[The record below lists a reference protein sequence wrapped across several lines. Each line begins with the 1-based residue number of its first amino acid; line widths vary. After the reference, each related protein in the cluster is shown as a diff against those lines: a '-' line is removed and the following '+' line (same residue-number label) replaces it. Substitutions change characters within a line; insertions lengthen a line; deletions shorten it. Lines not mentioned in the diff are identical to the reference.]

1 MSMLRVLRYLYLLCH
16 RLLMGRTQKGK
27 NQVVA
32 IFSYERQLVIS
43 SSCGLHHTDPPRDQ
57 PQQHSQRATHI
68 THEHEKSAVVSQRSR
83 QHAEQNNQVNT
94 AKETR

>member
-1 MSMLRVLRYLYLLCH
+1 
-16 RLLMGRTQKGK
+16 MGRTQKGK

-43 SSCGLHHTDPPRDQ
+43 SSCSLHHTDPPRDQ

>member
-1 MSMLRVLRYLYLLCH
+1 MPQVLRHLYLLCY
-16 RLLMGRTQKGK
+16 RLLMGRAQKGV
-27 NQVVA
+27 NQMVA
-32 IFSYERQLVIS
+32 IFSYQRQLVIS
-43 SSCGLHHTDPPRDQ
+43 SSCGLHHTDALRDQ

-68 THEHEKSAVVSQRSR
+68 THEREKSAMVSQRSS